1 MHAFDDVKAG
11 AEIDPSDDLPTP
23 IKETDGLEPAAEGAD
38 QDDDGSDVLEDVEY
52 EGKIYQAPKALKG
65 ALMRHADYT
74 RKTQELA
81 AERRAAE
88 SERAW
93 HAESQDT
100 RTALAALQ
108 HKMAAVEQVDWPTLQ
123 REDPEAAE
131 QLRLHA
137 AALVEAHGH
146 LTADLEA
153 RHAEHEALRQQAHA
167 ERLRDGHAVLSRDI
181 EGWSPELAGRLAKF
195 ASSEFGVTPEELA
208 EVHDPRLVK
217 LLHAA
222 YVAANAGRLN
232 RQAQRH
238 VDAQA
243 SRPAATVGGRAAAGK
258 DPNRMS
264 TEEWM
269 RHRNS
274 QLRRQR

>member
-1 MHAFDDVKAG
+1 MNNSQM
-11 AEIDPSDDLPTP
+11 ESSDDPKLAAEAD
-23 IKETDGLEPAAEGAD
+23 ETDGLESGFEPDSNDGAQGD
-38 QDDDGSDVLEDVEY
+38 ELEDIEY
-52 EGKIYQAPKALKG
+52 EGKVYQAPKALKA
-65 ALMRHADYT
+65 ALMRQADYT

-81 AERRAAE
+81 AERRVVEAE
-88 SERAW
+88 RTL
-93 HAESQDT
+93 HAQTQET
-100 RTALAALQ
+100 RSALAALE
-108 HKMAAVEQVDWPTLQ
+108 HKMAAVEAVDWQALQ
-123 REDPEAAE
+123 RDDPEAAE
-131 QLRLHA
+131 QLRRHA
-137 AALVEAHGH
+137 QMLVEAHRH
-146 LTADLEA
+146 LAADLDA
-153 RHAEHEALRQQAHA
+153 RQAQYHAAEQHTHA
-167 ERLRDGHAVLSRDI
+167 ERLREGHAALSRDI
-181 EGWSPELAGRLAKF
+181 EGWSPELAGRLAEF
-195 ASSEFGVTPEELA
+195 ATSEFGVTPQELA